1 MTERNI
7 NATSGQILHRL
18 LTLESKND
26 QTVDKPNVT
35 KQHDSKSFFL
45 FSFLI
50 LFSTFLQNKN
60 TEELLSLTLLFALNF
75 FLSSVYN
82 A

>member
-35 KQHDSKSFFL
+35 KQHDSKSFFY
-45 FSFLI
+45 FPFD
-50 LFSTFLQNKN
+50 
-60 TEELLSLTLLFALNF
+60 
-75 FLSSVYN
+75 
-82 A
+82 

>member
-35 KQHDSKSFFL
+35 KHDSKSFFL
-45 FSFLI
+45 FSF
-50 LFSTFLQNKN
+50 
-60 TEELLSLTLLFALNF
+60 
-75 FLSSVYN
+75 
-82 A
+82 

>member
-35 KQHDSKSFFL
+35 KQYDSKSFFL
-45 FSFLI
+45 F
-50 LFSTFLQNKN
+50 
-60 TEELLSLTLLFALNF
+60 
-75 FLSSVYN
+75 
-82 A
+82 

>member
-18 LTLESKND
+18 LTLGSKND

-35 KQHDSKSFFL
+35 KQHDSKCHFFY
-45 FSFLI
+45 FPF
-50 LFSTFLQNKN
+50 
-60 TEELLSLTLLFALNF
+60 
-75 FLSSVYN
+75 
-82 A
+82 